1 MRLGGAPYKKQA
13 NRCEFRVLS
22 KFMGL
27 RAAIFFLVFLAAA
40 GFKTTSHALDQ
51 SIPRVHGDQSRLTLG
66 DGTGIIIGIIDS
78 GIDALHPALAGLDS
92 LGQPRLVAAQ
102 NFVRTESEL
111 SADDVFGHGTAVAG
125 VALSS
130 DALYTGLAPD
140 ARFVNSRVLD
150 SQFAR

>member
-66 DGTGIIIGIIDS
+66 DGTGIVIGIIDS
-78 GIDALHPALAGLDS
+78 GIDALHPALAVLDS

-130 DALYTGLAPD
+130 DAL
-140 ARFVNSRVLD
+140 
-150 SQFAR
+150 